1 MSLNEERRRGSVA
14 GAAAAVML
22 VTFLS
27 KLLGFGREAV
37 LAAVFGANR
46 VTDAYLVAM
55 VIPGMIFG
63 VVASALTTVGIPV
76 FSEYLH
82 QEEKRREFLPLVW
95 SCFHAIVIFL
105 LPVCAVAAL
114 GAPLLVRLLAPG
126 FGEEQAALTAGLVR
140 IILPA
145 IVFMGLAGWAQGV
158 LNTFRHFVVPAA
170 VGIPYNI
177 IMICGIFLSGALWG
191 IEGVAWVTVLA
202 VASQFVVQLPV
213 LRRFGVR
220 YSREFDLRHPALVKM
235 GKLLLPVLIGV
246 GANQMNIVVDRIL
259 ASGLAEGSISALNY
273 AQRLLAIPQG
283 LLAAPLIT
291 VLYPSLAECGA
302 VGDVDGLRQRLCRG
316 LEALAFLV
324 VPLSVA
330 LIVLRREFVGFFF
343 QRGAFD
349 AHDAA
354 MTSFAVLF
362 FSIGLLFVVWRDYL
376 ARAFYALQ
384 DTATPMWT
392 GVAAVGVNIA
402 VNLVLVRYL
411 AHGGLALG
419 SSLAAM
425 VSCLLLI
432 ALLRRRLGFI
442 GGRELLRQL
451 AKMALA
457 SGAAGAAV
465 CWLQGR
471 LLGFGPWAALEGF
484 VRSALGGGGLASFA
498 ALGLR
503 LAFLLCAGAAVYVF
517 ACWLLRVRE
526 LGSAQVY
533 LGRLKAMVSR

>member
-1 MSLNEERRRGSVA
+1 MRLKRERSSSVA

-27 KLLGFGREAV
+27 KLLGFGREAA

-82 QEEKRREFLPLVW
+82 REEKRQEFFSLVW
-95 SCFHAIVIFL
+95 SCFHAILLFL
-105 LPVCAVAAL
+105 LLVCALAVL
-114 GAPLLVRLLAPG
+114 GASLLVRLLAPG

-140 IILPA
+140 VILPS

-158 LNTFRHFVVPAA
+158 LNTFHHFVVPAA

-177 IMICGIFLSGALWG
+177 IMIFGIFLSGAFWG
-191 IEGVAWVTVLA
+191 IEGVAWVTLVA
-202 VASQFVVQLPV
+202 VASQFLIQLPV
-213 LRRFGVR
+213 LRRFGVDYR
-220 YSREFDLRHPALVKM
+220 REFDLRHPALVKM
-235 GKLLLPVLIGV
+235 GRLLLPVLIGV
-246 GANQMNIVVDRIL
+246 GANQMNIVVDRVL

-273 AQRLLAIPQG
+273 AQRALAVPQG

-302 VGDVDGLRQRLCRG
+302 VGDMDGLRRRLGRG
-316 LEALAFLV
+316 LETLAFLV
-324 VPLSVA
+324 IPLSVA
-330 LIVLRREFVGFFF
+330 LIVLRSEFVGFFF

-349 AHDAA
+349 AQDAA
-354 MTSFAVLF
+354 MTSVALLF
-362 FSIGLLFVVWRDYL
+362 FSLGLLFVVWRDYL

-392 GVAAVGVNIA
+392 GVAAVVVNIA

-419 SSLAAM
+419 SSLAAL
-425 VSCLLLI
+425 VGCLLLVV
-432 ALLRRRLGFI
+432 LLRKRLGFI

-451 AKMALA
+451 VKMAVA
-457 SGAAGAAV
+457 SGAGAAAV
-465 CWLQGR
+465 CWLRGA
-471 LLGFGPWAALEGF
+471 LSGFDRWMALEGL
-484 VRSALGGGGLASFA
+484 VRELLGGGGLAAFA
-498 ALGLR
+498 AQGLR
-503 LAFLLCAGAAVYVF
+503 LALLLGVGALVYLFV
-517 ACWLLRVRE
+517 CWLLRVRE

-533 LGRLKAMVSR
+533 LHRLKARVSR

>member
-1 MSLNEERRRGSVA
+1 MA
-14 GAAAAVML
+14 

-27 KLLGFGREAV
+27 KLLGFGREAA

-55 VIPGMIFG
+55 IIPGMIFG
-63 VVASALTTVGIPV
+63 VVMSAITTVGIPV

-82 QEEKRREFLPLVW
+82 QEEKRRGFLPLVW
-95 SCFHAIVIFL
+95 SCFHAVFFFL
-105 LPVCAVAAL
+105 LLICAAAVL
-114 GAPLLVRLLAPG
+114 GAPLLVKLLAPG

-140 IILPA
+140 IILPS
-145 IVFMGLAGWAQGV
+145 IVFMGLAGWSQGV
-158 LNTFRHFVVPAA
+158 LNTFHHFIVPAA

-191 IEGVAWVTVLA
+191 IKGVAWVTVAA
-202 VASQFVVQLPV
+202 VAGQFLIQLPV
-213 LRRFGVR
+213 LRRFGVEYR
-220 YSREFDLRHPALVKM
+220 REFDWRHPALVKM
-235 GKLLLPVLIGV
+235 GRLLLPVLIGV
-246 GANQMNIVVDRIL
+246 GATQLNIVVDRIL

-273 AQRLLAIPQG
+273 AQRILAIPQG

-302 VGDVDGLRQRLCRG
+302 VGDFDGLRRRLGRG

-324 VPLSVA
+324 VPLSIA
-330 LIVLRREFVGFFF
+330 LLVLRRELVGFFF

-354 MTSFAVLF
+354 MTSFALLF
-362 FSIGLLFVVWRDYL
+362 FSLGLLFVVWRDYL

-392 GVAAVGVNIA
+392 GIAAVGVNVA
-402 VNLVLVRYL
+402 LNLILVRYL

-419 SSLAAM
+419 SSLAAF
-425 VSCLLLI
+425 VGCLLLVF
-432 ALLRRRLGFI
+432 LLRRRLGFI

-451 AKMALA
+451 AKVVVA
-457 SGAAGAAV
+457 SGAGGAAV
-465 CWLQGR
+465 YWLNGR
-471 LLGFGPWAALEGF
+471 LSVFGTWTALEGLL
-484 VRSALGGGGLASFA
+484 RGWLGGGGLASFA
-498 ALGLR
+498 VLGVR
-503 LAFLLCAGAAVYVF
+503 LAVLLGIGALVYVLI
-517 ACWLLRVRE
+517 CWLLKVRE
-526 LGSAQVY
+526 LDSAQTY
-533 LGRLKAMVSR
+533 LKRLKAQLQNIL